1 MQQLFVHCLEII
13 NWRNFLF
20 EDDPYRWSE
29 ISQWSPKTLKWFQSW
44 YLLPFF
50 TLVWGGRQTD
60 VIFLRLYTGVGWLAD
75 GCHLSTSSHWAIT
88 ATTYK
93 IAINHY
99 SVSIIP
105 LLFTYIHFEHQNCLD
120 HLLPHRRLF
129 DKDKDNKFLQF
140 SLFSHFMLA

>member
-1 MQQLFVHCLEII
+1 MQQLFVHCLKIM

-60 VIFLRLYTGVGWLAD
+60 VIFLRLHTGVGWPADAHTTIVQQIFISNIRTAWTIFYHTDDCLTRIRITNSYNFHFLAILCWHD
-75 GCHLSTSSHWAIT
+75 
-88 ATTYK
+88 
-93 IAINHY
+93 
-99 SVSIIP
+99 
-105 LLFTYIHFEHQNCLD
+105 LLNY
-120 HLLPHRRLF
+120 LLNTL
-129 DKDKDNKFLQF
+129 
-140 SLFSHFMLA
+140 